1 MDETKAFSIVSAL
14 ANGVNPLTGEVFPAD
29 SPYQTADV
37 VRALFLVLWILERR
51 PKPRS
56 RASTA
61 DNAGKPWSSDED
73 QRLLTQFDEGMS
85 IADLARGHLRTVA
98 GIQARLEKHGRVTP
112 AMNASARRFADSN
125 GRSRTADAPAG

>member
-1 MDETKAFSIVSAL
+1 MDETKALSIVSAL
-14 ANGVNPLTGEVFPAD
+14 ADGVNPLTGEVFPQD

-37 VRALFLVLWILERR
+37 VRALFLVVRMLERR

-73 QRLLTQFDEGMS
+73 RRLLTQFDEGMS
-85 IADLARGHLRTVA
+85 VPDLARNHLRTVA
-98 GIQARLEKHGRVTP
+98 GIQARLERHGRITP
-112 AMNASARRFADSN
+112 AMNGSARRFADSN
-125 GRSRTADAPAG
+125 GRSRTTEVPAG

>member
-14 ANGVNPLTGEVFPAD
+14 ADGVNPLTGEVFPAD

-37 VRALFLVLWILERR
+37 VRALFLVVRILEKR

-61 DNAGKPWSSDED
+61 DNAGKPWSSEED
-73 QRLLTQFDEGMS
+73 QRLLAQFDEGMPV
-85 IADLARGHLRTVA
+85 ADLARSHGRTVA
-98 GIQARLEKHGRVTP
+98 GIQARLERHGRITP
-112 AMNASARRFADSN
+112 AMNASARRFAD
-125 GRSRTADAPAG
+125 RDSRARQADSSAG